1 MPLQRRLP
9 LHEREYALLVF
20 PALAIFAFGMILP
33 IFVGFYYSLTDWN
46 GMTREVNLIGLK
58 NYLRI
63 FTDDKFIDSIGFTV
77 KFAILNTLVQNL
89 FALLFAMM
97 LDAKLK
103 GKTIYRAI
111 IFAPVLLSPILCG
124 YLWKV
129 VFAKLMPAITAAL
142 HLNMNLRLLENPKTV
157 LFGVV
162 LINNWQWIGYW
173 MMVYLAAL
181 QSVPKELYEA
191 IDIDGGTPW
200 RKFAHITL
208 PMIAPAITVC
218 VLAIT
223 LGSFRV
229 YELLVTA
236 TQGGPGHASESIIYY
251 TFKMAFGAQQ
261 PGYASA
267 ISMVYLLFLL
277 LIAVIQLRVLRK
289 REVQL

>member
-1 MPLQRRLP
+1 MSLQRRLP
-9 LHEREYALLVF
+9 IHEREYAILVF

-46 GMTREVNLIGLK
+46 GMARDFNLIGLK

-103 GKTIYRAI
+103 GRTIYRAI

-129 VFAKLMPAITAAL
+129 VFAKLMPAITAVL

-236 TQGGPGHASESIIYY
+236 TQGGPGPASESII
-251 TFKMAFGAQQ
+251 
-261 PGYASA
+261 
-267 ISMVYLLFLL
+267 
-277 LIAVIQLRVLRK
+277 
-289 REVQL
+289 

>member
-46 GMTREVNLIGLK
+46 GMTRDVNLIGLK

-77 KFAILNTLVQNL
+77 KFALLNTLVQNV

-157 LFGVV
+157 LLGVV

-200 RKFAHITL
+200 RKFVHITL